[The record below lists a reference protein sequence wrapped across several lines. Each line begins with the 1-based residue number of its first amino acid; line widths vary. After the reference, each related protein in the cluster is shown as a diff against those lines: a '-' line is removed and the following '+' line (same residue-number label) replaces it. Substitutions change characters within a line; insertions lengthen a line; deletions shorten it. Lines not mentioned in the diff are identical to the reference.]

1 MNRGMFDMMMQRRM
15 MGDGRNPY
23 GSRGGYVTS
32 RKDRAYGASPYSDGV
47 RGVRG
52 SGRYGRD
59 RATSYYDGEVNY
71 DIEGED
77 YRRGRRYDGA
87 ISPEAGYRENPT
99 LYRNI
104 GREEEKFERSG
115 KGEWSPYPE
124 DGHYYPF
131 EIYGGVGRYPEPYED
146 MMYDYARRRNSRGQF
161 MRDRM
166 YDYPMYDG
174 AEEGMLT
181 DKELEH
187 WAKKLLEEVDEKD
200 KPFFRFES
208 IKKKAEDMGIKFD
221 KFSPMEFYVTALMMA
236 TDYSKTIGTANMDV
250 YLRLAKDFL
259 EDKDSELKGGEK
271 LAAYYDVV
279 CPE

>member
-1 MNRGMFDMMMQRRM
+1 MNRGMFDMMMRRPRM
-15 MGDGRNPY
+15 MRDGRNPY

-32 RKDRAYGASPYSDGV
+32 RDPRRSDRARS
-47 RGVRG
+47 
-52 SGRYGRD
+52 RD
-59 RATSYYDGEVNY
+59 MATSYYDGEINY

-77 YRRGRRYDGA
+77 YRRGRYGRFDGA
-87 ISPEAGYRENPT
+87 IGAEAGYRENPT

-131 EIYGGVGRYPEPYED
+131 EVAGSFGRYPDPYED

-166 YDYPMYDG
+166 YDYPIYDG

-200 KPFFRFES
+200 KPFFKFEN

-221 KFSPMEFYVTALMMA
+221 KFSPMELFVATLMA
-236 TDYSKTIGTANMDV
+236 YTDYSKTLGSANMDT
-250 YLRLAKDFL
+250 YIRLAKDFM
-259 EDKDSELKGGEK
+259 EDKDSDVKGSAK
-271 LAAYYDVV
+271 LALYYDIV
-279 CPE
+279 CQE